1 LKPRC
6 LKELVGNS
14 ELLSR
19 SQRLL
24 QYQLAVDIMID
35 NNEAIEPSFD
45 ISEVRGT
52 TGDPECST

>member
-1 LKPRC
+1 M
-6 LKELVGNS
+6 GNS